1 MGPYFHCCILSL
13 LMFDMLQPPEKVC
26 PNATMCGNK
35 GIQIICNEYKLIP
48 PLESISAGSG
58 MQKYL

>member
-1 MGPYFHCCILSL
+1 
-13 LMFDMLQPPEKVC
+13 MFDMLQPPEKVC

-58 MQKYL
+58 MRKYL